1 MLGKVKGKRK
11 REWQRMKWLD
21 NIIDSMDMN
30 LSKLWEIMEDR
41 GAWHAVVMRSQRAG
55 QDLANKQ
62 QKYNCK

>member
-1 MLGKVKGKRK
+1 
-11 REWQRMKWLD
+11 
-21 NIIDSMDMN
+21 
-30 LSKLWEIMEDR
+30 MEDR